1 MRVHPVPL
9 AALVA
14 ATFAVP
20 SISQG
25 AGGSPYRYTATE
37 LRPFTTGVTG
47 QGSGVAQMIN
57 NRGVTCGMRV
67 DEPSRLAWCYDAGQ
81 VLDLLPL
88 PGASDSV
95 AGGINDRGQVAG
107 MSGYHAAV
115 WYKGTPEQLP
125 INASYSIASAINNA
139 GHVVGSYYRGA
150 FLWKDGTLENLGDL
164 SPVAINNKDQ
174 VAGLTQV
181 PDPLGLSISV
191 DRAVLHEGGVTR
203 ELGTLGGRNSRAN
216 DINDRGQVVGTS
228 DVSPAEGSPRHA
240 FLYDE
245 NGMHDLGGGPNGAS
259 TGAWGINNL
268 GQVVGAME
276 EVPDPSAPPAFNGR
290 AFLWERDT
298 GYQDL
303 NDMIEPGEG
312 WKIVYAT
319 SINDQQEIV
328 GFGCKND
335 LCGPVLLKRCD
346 GADRTSQSGS
356 APQAEEPT
364 DRRNNNGAGEH
375 GGSVLAVPL

>member
-1 MRVHPVPL
+1 MRVHQVPL

-25 AGGSPYRYTATE
+25 AGESQYRYTATA
-37 LRPFTTGVTG
+37 LLPFTTGVTG

-57 NRGVTCGMRV
+57 NRGVTCGVRV
-67 DEPSRLAWCYDAGQ
+67 DSPSRLAWCYDAGQ

-95 AGGINDRGQVAG
+95 AGGINDRGRVAG
-107 MSGYHAAV
+107 ASGGQAVV
-115 WYKGTPEQLP
+115 WYKGKPNQLP
-125 INASYSIASAINNA
+125 INASSSSARAINNA
-139 GHVVGSYYRGA
+139 GHIVGTYDGIP
-150 FLWKDGTLENLGDL
+150 FLWKGGALQNLDL
-164 SPVAINNKDQ
+164 YPVAINNKDQ
-174 VAGLTQV
+174 IAGLTAI
-181 PDPLGLSISV
+181 PDPLGLSSSV
-191 DRAVLHEGGVTR
+191 DHASLREGGVTR
-203 ELGTLGGRNSRAN
+203 DLGTLGGRSSRAEA
-216 DINDRGQVVGTS
+216 INDYGQVVGTS
-228 DVSPAEGSPRHA
+228 DVFLVEGSPHHA
-240 FLYDE
+240 FLYDN
-245 NGMHDLGGGPNGAS
+245 NGMHDLGGGPNGTS
-259 TGAWGINNL
+259 TQARGINNL
-268 GQVVGAME
+268 GQVVGVME

-319 SINDQQEIV
+319 SINDRQEIV

-375 GGSVLAVPL
+375 GGSVLTIPL